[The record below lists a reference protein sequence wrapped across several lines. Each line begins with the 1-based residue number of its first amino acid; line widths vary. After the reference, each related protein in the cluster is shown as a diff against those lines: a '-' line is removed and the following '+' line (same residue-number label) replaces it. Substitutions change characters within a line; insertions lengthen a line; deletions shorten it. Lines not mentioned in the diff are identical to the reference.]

1 MRQNDMGEEFG
12 HRILFKSKKD
22 TFYIITGSKV
32 NYMYKSKVLVGMQ
45 KVEDDINDII

>member
-1 MRQNDMGEEFG
+1 MIWEKSLGTG
-12 HRILFKSKKD
+12 YCLFKSKRA